1 MKNSN
6 ENFETDNFS
15 FDQAAQLP
23 FLAKGFFEFLIGID
37 KKLNQIIDTT
47 TAAPEK
53 VYTVDEV
60 ADLLNVHPNTVRNY
74 IKEGRIK
81 IKRGLYP
88 LRIPHS
94 VIFDESNEIILYK
107 YRKNEM

>member
-6 ENFETDNFS
+6 ENFETENSS
-15 FDQAAQLP
+15 FDQVTQHP
-23 FLAKGFFEFLIGID
+23 FFANGFFEFLIGLD
-37 KKLNQIIDTT
+37 KKLNHIIDTT
-47 TAAPEK
+47 TSAPEK

-81 IKRGLYP
+81 IKGACTL
-88 LRIPHS
+88 
-94 VIFDESNEIILYK
+94 
-107 YRKNEM
+107 